1 MKKLLLTGATGF
13 LGKNMIP
20 VLEKSYTLTT
30 LGRSQKNDVQCN
42 LSENVPAL
50 NDGYN
55 IVLHAAGKAHVV
67 PKTQSEK
74 DEFYKVNLEGTKNL
88 CKALELSPALPETFV
103 FISTVAVYGLDTG
116 LDITEEAPLK
126 GETPY
131 ADSKILTER
140 FLQEWCADKGV
151 SLVILRLPLIAGI
164 NPPGNLGAMIRGI
177 STGRYFSIGKAQAK
191 KSVVM
196 ASDVAAVIPYLEGK
210 NGIYNLTDGYDPSF
224 GELEELIS
232 RQMNKRKPLSLP
244 YFMAWMLAKC
254 GDLLGRRA
262 PINSNKLGKIVNPLT
277 FSSVKAQTEL
287 RWTSSP
293 VLDNFKIS

>member
-50 NDGYN
+50 NDGYD

-67 PKTQSEK
+67 PKTESEK
-74 DEFYKVNLEGTKNL
+74 NEFYQVNLEGTKNL
-88 CKALELSPALPETFV
+88 CKALELSPVLPETFV

-116 LDITEEAPLK
+116 LDITEDAPLK

-131 ADSKILTER
+131 ADSKILAER
-140 FLQEWCADKGV
+140 YLQEWCADKGV
-151 SLVILRLPLIAGI
+151 TLVILRLPLIAGI

-177 STGRYFSIGKAQAK
+177 STGRYFSIGKAEAK

-210 NGIYNLTDGYDPSF
+210 TGIYNLTDGYDPSF

-244 YFMAWMLAKC
+244 YFMACMLAKC

-287 RWTSSP
+287 KWTPSP

>member
-13 LGKNMIP
+13 LGKNMVP

-30 LGRSQKNDVQCN
+30 LGRSQKNNVVCN
-42 LSENVPAL
+42 LSEKVPVL
-50 NDGYN
+50 NGVYD

-67 PKTQSEK
+67 PKTESEK
-74 DEFYKVNLEGTKNL
+74 TEFYKVNLEGTKNL
-88 CKALELSPALPETFV
+88 CKALEQFSTLPETFL
-103 FISTVAVYGLDTG
+103 FISTVAVYGVDTG
-116 LDITEEAPLK
+116 LGITEEAPLK

-131 ADSKILTER
+131 ADSKILAEKY
-140 FLQEWCADKGV
+140 LQEWCEEKGV

-164 NPPGNLGAMIRGI
+164 NPPGNLGSMIRGI
-177 STGRYFSIGKAQAK
+177 NTGRYFSIGKAEAK

-196 ASDVAAVIPYLEGK
+196 ASDVADVIPRLEGK

-232 RQMNKRKPLSLP
+232 SQMNKRKPLSLP
-244 YFMAWMLAKC
+244 YFIAWLLAKC

-277 FSSVKAQTEL
+277 FSSVKAQSEL
-287 RWTSSP
+287 NWIPSP